1 MTTRAER
8 TEPAIRRP
16 ASLLNKVPEVTT
28 AFWVVKVLCTTVGET
43 FADFLNDGLGLG
55 LTVTSV
61 VMTALLV
68 VALVLQFR
76 TRRYVPWVYW
86 LTVVLISV
94 VGTLLTDTLTDSL
107 GVSLWTST
115 IVFSVALAVLFGVWY
130 SVERTLSVH
139 DITTRRREGF
149 YWATILVTFALGTA
163 VGDLLGEQ
171 LALGYLPSVFVFAGV
186 IALVALAHRFLGLG
200 AVVAFWSAYVL
211 TRPLGASLGDL
222 LSQDRSD
229 GGLGLGPT
237 ATSLVFLVAIAGVVG
252 AMTVSARREVST
264 ARHA

>member
-107 GVSLWTST
+107 GVSLRTST
-115 IVFSVALAVLFGVWY
+115 VVFAAALAVLFGVWY
-130 SVERTLSVH
+130 SVERTLTVH

-171 LALGYLPSVFVFAGV
+171 LALGYLSSAFVFAGA
-186 IALVALAHRFLGLG
+186 IALIALARRIFGLG
-200 AVVAFWSAYVL
+200 AVVAFWAAYVL

-222 LSQDRSD
+222 LSQARSD

-237 ATSLVFLVAIAGVVG
+237 ATSLVFLVAIAGVVT
-252 AMTVSARREVST
+252 AVTAAARRET
-264 ARHA
+264 PPERHA

>member
-8 TEPAIRRP
+8 TEPAISRP
-16 ASLLNKVPEVTT
+16 GSLLNKVPEVTS

-94 VGTLLTDTLTDSL
+94 VGT
-107 GVSLWTST
+107 
-115 IVFSVALAVLFGVWY
+115 
-130 SVERTLSVH
+130 
-139 DITTRRREGF
+139 
-149 YWATILVTFALGTA
+149 
-163 VGDLLGEQ
+163 
-171 LALGYLPSVFVFAGV
+171 PS
-186 IALVALAHRFLGLG
+186 
-200 AVVAFWSAYVL
+200 
-211 TRPLGASLGDL
+211 
-222 LSQDRSD
+222 
-229 GGLGLGPT
+229 PT
-237 ATSLVFLVAIAGVVG
+237 HSG
-252 AMTVSARREVST
+252 
-264 ARHA
+264 

>member
-8 TEPAIRRP
+8 TGPALRRP
-16 ASLLNKVPEVTT
+16 SSLLNKVPEVTL

-55 LTVTSV
+55 LTVTSL
-61 VMTALLV
+61 VMTAMLV

-76 TRRYVPWVYW
+76 SRRYVPWVYW

-107 GVSLWTST
+107 GVSLWVST
-115 IVFSVALAVLFGVWY
+115 GVFAVALAVSFGTWHA
-130 SVERTLSVH
+130 VERTLSVH

-149 YWATILVTFALGTA
+149 YWTTILLTFALGTA

-171 LALGYLPSVFVFAGV
+171 LSLGYLPSAVVFAAA
-186 IALVALAHRFLGLG
+186 IALIALAHRALGLG
-200 AVVAFWSAYVL
+200 AVVAFWAAYVL

-222 LSQDRSD
+222 LSQASGD
-229 GGLGLGPT
+229 GGLGFGTT
-237 ATSLVFLVAIAGVVG
+237 ATSVIFLVAIAVVVV
-252 AMTVSARREVST
+252 AMTWSGRRT
-264 ARHA
+264 ARAALQR